1 MFKVNRLTSEQ
12 QSVENCFNLICWLK
26 INHDRLQATY
36 KMTLF
41 YQNTFNVHYRISAN
55 FFLIFIVLS
64 FLCFFFYLHN
74 LFRRFCFFLICKN
87 IYNLCIRIHCVKNVQ
102 IRSIFWSVFSRIR
115 TIQSECG
122 KIRTRKYSVFG
133 HFSRSDCL
141 MSWKGTQGFISEGIE
156 EITRT
161 KPNVNNTSSLEKIYK
176 WESQLTPKSIS
187 NFSSKTIRSHFAL
200 WNHYA
205 AIVILSGKNL
215 FRDLERRNWYAVTSV
230 AITL

>member
-1 MFKVNRLTSEQ
+1 MHKDSLCEK
-12 QSVENCFNLICWLK
+12 CP
-26 INHDRLQATY
+26 
-36 KMTLF
+36 
-41 YQNTFNVHYRISAN
+41 NTEYFLVRIFPHSD
-55 FFLIFIVLS
+55 
-64 FLCFFFYLHN
+64 
-74 LFRRFCFFLICKN
+74 
-87 IYNLCIRIHCVKNVQ
+87 
-102 IRSIFWSVFSRIR
+102 
-115 TIQSECG
+115 
-122 KIRTRKYSVFG
+122 YSVRMRENTDQKILRIWPLF
-133 HFSRSDCL
+133 
-141 MSWKGTQGFISEGIE
+141 TQWLSHELERDTRLHTEGIE